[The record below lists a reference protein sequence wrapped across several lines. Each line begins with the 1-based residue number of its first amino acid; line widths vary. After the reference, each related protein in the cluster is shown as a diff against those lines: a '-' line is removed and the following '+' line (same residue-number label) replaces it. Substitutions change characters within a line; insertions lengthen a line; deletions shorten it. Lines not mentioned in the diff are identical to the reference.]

1 MSNLAINPQRRATLG
16 CISIEKIGEKCRQ
29 EFLPRYSF
37 EDSVTFSVME
47 TLAKLTVSTAKERG
61 RVSTFPPLSSLP
73 LDNSR
78 TNRGNLAG
86 AETFFIC
93 IFTRYA
99 VAVSRAN

>member
-1 MSNLAINPQRRATLG
+1 MQAG
-16 CISIEKIGEKCRQ
+16 ISSKIQFRGFYNFFC
-29 EFLPRYSF
+29 
-37 EDSVTFSVME
+37 E